1 MSRRVNVMLDDEVW
15 QQLREVPQGE
25 RSRLINEAV
34 QDALLRRRRAVAWG
48 RLRERAAGK
57 GRPTGTT
64 EEWVREDRGGH
75 G

>member
-1 MSRRVNVMLDDEVW
+1 MSCRVKVKLDGEVW

-25 RSRLINEAV
+25 RSRLINEAI
-34 QDALLRRRRAVAWG
+34 QDALLCRRRAAAWG

-57 GRPTGTT
+57 ERLTGTT
-64 EEWVREDRGGH
+64 EEWVREDRVGH